1 MLTGPRNAA
10 TLLLWLT
17 AAVIGAHAQAS
28 SGNQPAV
35 TQPVTEPSD
44 PPTDPAPVRPI
55 GIIDFYGLHQLPA
68 EQLRS
73 KLTFK
78 VGDSINIGDRSFF
91 EASKQRLMT
100 VPGVAGAQVGV
111 VCCTDDLPVVF
122 VGIEEKNAP
131 VLQFRPAPT
140 GSIRLPPKVPR
151 TGAEFD
157 QIVKKAVRSGHA
169 EEDDSEGHL
178 LLLDA
183 AARPTEDRMIAIA
196 NNDLSLL
203 RKVLH
208 DSADPAHR
216 ALAAQLLGYA
226 KDQQSVVPDLVH
238 AMSDSSDDVRNDAM
252 RALVVFTRATKI
264 EPPQVPYQPFIA
276 LLNSPVWFDRN
287 KSSLALMQLASARD
301 PTLLKMLRE
310 QALPSLVEMA
320 RWGDRNHAEAAFFI
334 LGDVAGLDDKDVF
347 DDWARNNRERV
358 IAAALGR

>member
-1 MLTGPRNAA
+1 MLKGSRNAV

-17 AAVIGAHAQAS
+17 TAVIGAHAQAS

-44 PPTDPAPVRPI
+44 SPTDPGPVRPI

-100 VPGVAGAQVGV
+100 VPGVAGAEVGV

-122 VGIEEKNAP
+122 VGIEEMNAP
-131 VLQFRPAPT
+131 VMKFRPAPT
-140 GSIRLPPKVPR
+140 GSIRLPPDALR
-151 TGAEFD
+151 TGSEFF
-157 QIVKKAVRSGHA
+157 QLWMKAVLSGHA
-169 EEDDSEGHL
+169 DEDDSEGHA

-183 AARPTEDRMIAIA
+183 AARPTEDRLIAIA
-196 NNDLSLL
+196 NHDLPLL

-208 DSADPAHR
+208 DSADSEHR
-216 ALAAQLLGYA
+216 AVAAQLLGYA
-226 KDQQSVVPDLVH
+226 KDLQSVVPDLVY
-238 AMSDSSDDVRNDAM
+238 AMSDPADGVRNNAM
-252 RALVVFTRATKI
+252 RALMVFTSATKVK
-264 EPPQVPYQPFIA
+264 PPRVPYQPFIA
-276 LLNSPVWFDRN
+276 LLNSPVWTDRN
-287 KSSLALMQLASARD
+287 KSSFALKEMASARD
-301 PTLLKMLRE
+301 PTLLIMLRE
-310 QALPSLVEMA
+310 RALTSLVEMA
-320 RWGDRNHAEAAFFI
+320 RWTDRGHAYPAFWI
-334 LGDVAGLDDKDVF
+334 LGYIAGLDDKDIA
-347 DDWARNNRERV
+347 DDWQRNRERV